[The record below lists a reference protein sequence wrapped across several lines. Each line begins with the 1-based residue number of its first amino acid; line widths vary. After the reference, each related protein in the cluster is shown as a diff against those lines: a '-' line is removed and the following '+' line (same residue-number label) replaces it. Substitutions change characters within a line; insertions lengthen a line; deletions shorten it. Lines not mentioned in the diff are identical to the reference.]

1 MQYSSDNTL
10 NDNIH
15 IDAHKTLAFGVLST
29 LIAAVL
35 MMVLSEPAL
44 ANAVGGQAF
53 QDIYTTLT
61 DWLQGTVGKIIVAA
75 FVAVGLISGI
85 VQQSISGFAVAFGA
99 AIGLNW
105 LPAIIDGVFS
115 HALPL

>member
-1 MQYSSDNTL
+1 MHYSGDDSTNGNMQ
-10 NDNIH
+10 
-15 IDAHKTLAFGVLST
+15 IDANKMLAFGVLCT
-29 LIAAVL
+29 LIAARL
-35 MMVLSEPAL
+35 MMVLSEPVL